1 MELSALPFIHRKL
14 HPMSKAPKASKKV
27 TITIPA
33 INTAWTS
40 LVAKTQKVDTD
51 ATSAVITFAKVIA
64 SRKVDIRNARKSVEE
79 LGTKSPILLTSQIEA
94 LPVFL
99 ALNDKTKGYEAF
111 QALTIKEKLTKSTAA
126 YKLGADIATQFPTY
140 EALTAEIKAFNKR
153 KNSGKGSTPKEAK
166 EPKEVKEV
174 SIEQVL
180 TSTIALVS
188 TIEDGAEDSVI
199 ALMVELLNVLEVKTG
214 VSI

>member
-1 MELSALPFIHRKL
+1 
-14 HPMSKAPKASKKV
+14 MSKAKAPKAKV
-27 TITIPA
+27 THTIPM
-33 INTAWTS
+33 INTAWAT
-40 LVAKTQKVDTD
+40 LVSKTKKVDTD
-51 ATSAVITFAKVIA
+51 ATSAVIAFAKIVTE
-64 SRKVDIRNARKSVEE
+64 RKIDIRNARKSVEE

-111 QALTIKEKLTKSTAA
+111 QALTIKEKLTKATAA

-140 EALTAEIKAFNKR
+140 EALSAEIKAFNKR

-174 SIEQVL
+174 SVEQVL

-188 TIEDGAEDSVI
+188 TLEDGVEDSVI